1 MSEMQAPFA
10 GRREFLK
17 AAGGDR
23 LGAADAG
30 AECLRG

>member
-17 AAGGDR
+17 AAG
-23 LGAADAG
+23 AASSALLLP
-30 AECLRG
+30 AQSA